1 MKKLWVKKSDFE
13 DQEEEEDLENADE
26 EYDSEEA
33 ELLDSELS
41 EESYISED

>member
-1 MKKLWVKKSDFE
+1 MGQDSE
-13 DQEEEEDLENADE
+13 IEAHEEDDDDDEEE

-41 EESYISED
+41 EESYISDED